1 MRGRKQE
8 YLLGNKK
15 SDETNRSQGA
25 HNLFLMS
32 QEGVVADIEEIDT
45 LKAKST

>member
-1 MRGRKQE
+1 MKQI
-8 YLLGNKK
+8 
-15 SDETNRSQGA
+15 SQGA

-45 LKAKST
+45 LKAKSTEMMRKTNSKTRGANL